1 MKGMLTVAD
10 ILSQSEMKALNPAP
24 RILPAVL
31 EETQKQTMVFLNAYH
46 ITWNQNGFINR
57 LVQELTWLTAA
68 QFLSARQPWL

>member
-31 EETQKQTMVFLNAYH
+31 EENTKTN
-46 ITWNQNGFINR
+46 NG
-57 LVQELTWLTAA
+57 VSKC
-68 QFLSARQPWL
+68 LSHHMKSKWIY

>member
-46 ITWNQNGFINR
+46 IT
-57 LVQELTWLTAA
+57 
-68 QFLSARQPWL
+68 